1 MNNRTN
7 IIALGVSLLPFV
19 ATISTFNA
27 AIGLAGPA
35 SLSYEMQDKS
45 KAFSDYANAASGD
58 AMKAKSALNVISPIE
73 KSVCEM
79 AGLEER
85 NGVLSGSSGKG
96 ALSGQLTQVC
106 LQVRGIGE
114 SLQTTITSTESQREK
129 LSEISAHM
137 KGIVH
142 DETLKIFE
150 RTRAFEADA
159 ELIEALATQAKEEK
173 VAERLKTQLTV
184 LEGSVMSI
192 NVQDGA
198 FGAKQNT
205 AIDGLRNFVGTIKS
219 AVDDLVSPKPD
230 ELPPEPP
237 AALHDM
243 AGAIWAYRDRNWAAI
258 ALAIGIDAIVLWF
271 AAALGLSLAAKRT
284 RERAVMGAP
293 QWLEL
298 EPLESGA
305 TDLPANPDNR
315 KGA

>member
-7 IIALGVSLLPFV
+7 ILVLGVSLLPFV
-19 ATISTFNA
+19 ATISTYNA

-45 KAFSDYANAASGD
+45 KAYSAYATAASGD

-114 SLQTTITSTESQREK
+114 SLQTTINSTESQREK
-129 LSEISAHM
+129 LLEISTHM

-142 DETLKIFE
+142 D
-150 RTRAFEADA
+150 A
-159 ELIEALATQAKEEK
+159 ELVEALATQSQEEK

-230 ELPPEPP
+230 ELLPEPP

-271 AAALGLSLAAKRT
+271 AAALGLSLAAKRA

-298 EPLESGA
+298 EPLESWA
-305 TDLPANPDNR
+305 TDLPTNPDNR